1 MRRWWEEFTKEPS
14 SFTSLLSEVHGVPV
28 LRVSGEIILGTGE
41 QFRAALKQA
50 VDEVE
55 QTEGTGRVLVVD
67 FSELSFLDSTGL
79 RTLMQETADLRKR
92 GGEVRLVIL
101 PGGSIGR
108 ILGVTGLGDMF
119 SIYSDAAR
127 ATEERRGGPTA

>member
-1 MRRWWEEFTKEPS
+1 MRRRWEKITKDTAP
-14 SFTSLLSEVHGVPV
+14 FTSLLSEVHRVPV

-55 QTEGTGRVLVVD
+55 RTEGTGRVLVVD
-67 FSELSFLDSTGL
+67 FSELSSLDSTGL
-79 RTLMQETADLRKR
+79 SALMQETADLRKR
-92 GGEVRLVIL
+92 GGEVRLVIA
-101 PGGSIGR
+101 PGGRMGR
-108 ILGVTGLGDMF
+108 ILGITGVGDMF